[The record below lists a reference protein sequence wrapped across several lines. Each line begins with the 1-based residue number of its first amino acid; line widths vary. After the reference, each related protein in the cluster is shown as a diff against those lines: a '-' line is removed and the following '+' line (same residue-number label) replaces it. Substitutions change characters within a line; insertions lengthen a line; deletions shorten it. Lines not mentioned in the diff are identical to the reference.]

1 MSFSVSI
8 LATGSE
14 LLDGRVVDTN
24 SNFVA
29 GILAQ
34 RGLRLKR
41 VLVVDDDREELLAG
55 LRDLCSVSELV
66 ITSGGLGPTT
76 DDLTREVVAEFCGVG
91 LVECPRARKHVEE
104 FYLKRARTLEPSN
117 LKQALLPEGTT
128 IIHNE
133 LGTAPGFIAST
144 RDGRTVCSLSGVPR
158 EFKQMFLDTVAPIIS
173 EKSRDAKPIHRATF
187 KTFGVPE
194 SVVGRAVA
202 GCGLPYDMT
211 VSYRA
216 AFPEVHVVLK
226 TTRSEGLVEASRRI
240 ESAVGSEV
248 IFSRQAERD
257 FFQEFQLLCEERHVT
272 IATAESC
279 TGGMIA
285 ECLTRTPGSSSVF
298 IGGVVSYSNNV
309 KEALLHVPQD
319 VIALHG
325 AVSAEVVCIMA
336 REVRASMGAMYGV
349 AVSGVAGP
357 NGGSAEKPVGTFFI
371 GVCGPNGSR
380 ELRCFYPG
388 ERATV
393 RVYATY
399 VALDLIRREVQA
411 LAIPDCYPIASRP

>member
-76 DDLTREVVAEFCGVG
+76 DDLTREIVAEFCGVG
-91 LVECPRARKHVEE
+91 VVESPQARKHVEE
-104 FYLKRARTLEPSN
+104 FYLKRARVLEPTN
-117 LKQALLPEGTT
+117 LKQALLPQGATM
-128 IIHNE
+128 IHNE
-133 LGTAPGFIAST
+133 LGTAPGFIART
-144 RDGRTVCSLSGVPR
+144 GEGRVICSLSGVPR
-158 EFKQMFLDTVAPIIS
+158 EFKQMFVDTVVPIIT
-173 EKSRDAKPIHRATF
+173 EKTKDARPIHRATF
-187 KTFGVPE
+187 KTFGLPE
-194 SVVGRAVA
+194 SVVGRLVA
-202 GCGLPYDMT
+202 GCGLPGDIT

-226 TTRSEGLVEASRRI
+226 TARPENLPDASRRV
-240 ESAVGSEV
+240 ESALGSEV
-248 IFSRQAERD
+248 IFSREAERD
-257 FFQEFQLLCEERHVT
+257 FFQELQRLCEKRHITV
-272 IATAESC
+272 ATAESC

-285 ECLTRTPGSSSVF
+285 ECLTRTPGSSAVF
-298 IGGVVSYSNNV
+298 LGGVVSYNNSV
-309 KEALLHVPQD
+309 KQALLNVPQEI
-319 VIALHG
+319 IAKHG
-325 AVSAEVVCIMA
+325 AVSAEVVRIMA
-336 REVRASMGAMYGV
+336 REARSRIGATFGV

-357 NGGSAEKPVGTFFI
+357 DGGSAEKPVGTFFV
-371 GVCGPNGSR
+371 GVSGPQGAR
-380 ELRCFYPG
+380 EVRCFYPG

-393 RVYATY
+393 RMYATY
-399 VALDLIRREVQA
+399 VALDLIRRELEA
-411 LAIPDCYPIASRP
+411 FPIPDGYPLVSRQ